1 MRLAITLKEILII
14 LKARRSRVKGANEVA
29 SFIETVGIPLATA
42 LGLGGMLWWLVKFVL
57 QSIVEKITEAQSQTE
72 ADIKQLHL
80 IVVQLIDKTT
90 VAQSDLIRLDTMIRV
105 RYGLAPDER
114 RIGRNPDGKVK

>member
-1 MRLAITLKEILII
+1 MEA
-14 LKARRSRVKGANEVA
+14 ANEISSLVQE
-29 SFIETVGIPLATA
+29 IGIPMVTA
-42 LGLGGMLWWLVKFVL
+42 LLFAGCGWYLVRYIL
-57 QSIVEKITEAQSQTE
+57 TSIVAKITEAQCQTE
-72 ADIKQLHL
+72 SDIKQLHS